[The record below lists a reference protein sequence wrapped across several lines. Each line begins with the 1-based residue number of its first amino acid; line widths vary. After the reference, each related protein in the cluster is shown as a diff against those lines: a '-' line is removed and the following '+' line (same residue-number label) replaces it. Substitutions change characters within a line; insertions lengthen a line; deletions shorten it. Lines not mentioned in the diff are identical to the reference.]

1 MCVNVRAREVGHSS
15 PCVTQDFTR
24 QEAVLAF
31 TFSRMSVVDE
41 LKSYSTWITLSLTDF
56 LEALAR
62 VATMISM
69 PTEEDMEAMEAEN
82 AFL

>member
-1 MCVNVRAREVGHSS
+1 
-15 PCVTQDFTR
+15 
-24 QEAVLAF
+24 
-31 TFSRMSVVDE
+31 MSVVDE